1 MNSYLTSG
9 RWNESHFNMDDKLL
23 LNKTQPR
30 IVPLD
35 GLRGIAILL
44 VIIYHYSDQWYEHA
58 TRIDLPVVEFGRS
71 LWFGVDI
78 FFVLSGF
85 LITGILL
92 NTKTSPRYFTSF
104 FGRRTVRIFPLYY
117 LNILALCV
125 ILPKLHTAFQNEALI
140 ENQFW
145 FWTYL
150 ANFHFAMEGEFGH
163 TPGGYF
169 WSVAVE
175 EQFYIVWPFVVWLLG
190 KKTLLRGIV
199 GLLIASVTLRC
210 LLLWSESITATA
222 AYVLPFT
229 HVDGLLLGAL
239 VAVIWRSPDMAL
251 PSASQL
257 VCAAS
262 VGALGLAWI
271 GRRGHLY
278 FWERDV
284 AAVGLLLIAIITS
297 CALCGVLKP
306 EKDSLAVRWLSHPF
320 LLSFGKYSYAIYL
333 AHVPIG
339 RLVELAFKPNEHL
352 VFGSLLPPL
361 LAFILI
367 GGAVSWFVSYL
378 SWHFFEKHFLAL
390 KRYFP
395 YDEPNS

>member
-1 MNSYLTSG
+1 
-9 RWNESHFNMDDKLL
+9 MDDQRSPKM
-23 LNKTQPR
+23 THDR

-44 VIIYHYSDQWYEHA
+44 VIVYHYSDQWYEFA
-58 TRIDLPVVEFGRS
+58 TGFDAQIIELGRS

-92 NTKTSPRYFTSF
+92 STKDSPRYFTSF

-117 LNILALCV
+117 LNIFALCV
-125 ILPKLHTAFQNEALI
+125 LLPRLHEAFQNEALVK
-140 ENQFW
+140 NQFW

-150 ANFHFAMEGEFGH
+150 ANFHFASEGEFGH

-175 EQFYIVWPFVVWLLG
+175 EQFYIVWPFVVWALNRTALVRAIVCLVLG
-190 KKTLLRGIV
+190 
-199 GLLIASVTLRC
+199 SVVLRC
-210 LLLWSESITATA
+210 SLLASGTVTPTG

-229 HVDGLLLGAL
+229 HLDGLLLGAL
-239 VAVIWRSPDMAL
+239 IAILWKTPSWKL
-251 PSASQL
+251 PSSSQL
-257 VCAAS
+257 SFAAMAG
-262 VGALGLAWI
+262 VIGLLVI

-278 FWERDV
+278 FWDHDV
-284 AAVGLLLIAIITS
+284 AAIGLALIAIVAA
-297 CALCGVLKP
+297 CALCGVLKSSG
-306 EKDSLAVRWLSHPF
+306 DSRTVRWLSHPF

-339 RLVELAFKPNEHL
+339 RLVELGFKPNEFL
-352 VFGSLLPPL
+352 VGGSILPAL
-361 LAFILI
+361 AAFIFA
-367 GGAVSWFVSYL
+367 GGAVSWFVSWL
-378 SWHFFEKHFLAL
+378 SWHLFEKHFLAL
-390 KRYFP
+390 KRFFP
-395 YDEPNS
+395 YDS